1 MTTPNLARIERVD
14 DLHKAWPHEAQD
26 FTPWLA
32 KNIDQLGEA
41 LGMNLEFRR
50 REAPVG
56 SFSLDILA
64 VDPDSDRPVIIENQ
78 LETTNHTHLG
88 QLLTYAAGH
97 DASVIVWLTK
107 EFRDEHRQALDW
119 LNQRTGE
126 DTQFFGVVVELW
138 KIGDSLPAPH
148 FKLVATPNEWGKSR
162 KSSNPPVNLSGKF
175 RQSLRDACDARGI
188 KYSGR
193 PGGNWSWLNFEY
205 PIKNVRYGAI
215 WHGGK
220 PGLEMIIERPG
231 DDGHVWNQT
240 AFEALERYRPEINKC
255 LVESDQE
262 YEPVWEPVQ
271 EPQKRSR
278 IYICRNGDVYKDT
291 ESWDEFQ
298 SWLIRKLHK
307 FQEVFTPRLQKLIQ
321 EEQHTID

>member
-1 MTTPNLARIERVD
+1 MTTPSLAKIERVN
-14 DLHKAWPHEAQD
+14 LREAWPNEAQH

-32 KNIDQLGEA
+32 ENLSALGEA
-41 LGMNLEFRR
+41 LGMDLELQET
-50 REAPVG
+50 EASVG
-56 SFSLDILA
+56 GYSLDILA
-64 VDPDSDRPVIIENQ
+64 TDLNGTRPVIIENQ
-78 LETTNHTHLG
+78 LEATNHTHLG
-88 QLLTYAAGH
+88 QLLTYAAGY
-97 DASVIVWLTK
+97 DANVIVWLTQ

-138 KIGDSLPAPH
+138 KIGNSLPAPH
-148 FKLVATPNEWGKSR
+148 FKLVATPNVWGKSS
-162 KSSNPPVNLSGKF
+162 KPPVILNLSGQF
-175 RQSLRDACDARGI
+175 RQSLRDACDAQGI

-193 PGGNWSWLNFEY
+193 PGGNSPWLNFEF
-205 PIKNVRYGAI
+205 PIKNVRYGAT

-278 IYICRNGDVYKDT
+278 IYICRNGDVYKET

-298 SWLIRKLHK
+298 SWLIGKLHK
-307 FQEVFTPRLQKLIQ
+307 FQEVFTPRLKQFIEQ
-321 EEQHTID
+321 EQQTID

>member
-1 MTTPNLARIERVD
+1 MTTLAKIERVD
-14 DLHKAWPHEAQD
+14 LREAWPNEAQH

-32 KNIDQLGEA
+32 ENLSALGEA
-41 LGMNLEFRR
+41 LGMDLELQET
-50 REAPVG
+50 EASVG
-56 SFSLDILA
+56 GYSLDILA
-64 VDPDSDRPVIIENQ
+64 TDLNGTRPVIIENQ
-78 LETTNHTHLG
+78 LEATNHTHLG
-88 QLLTYAAGH
+88 QLLTYAAGY
-97 DASVIVWLTK
+97 DANVIVWLTQ

-138 KIGDSLPAPH
+138 KIGNSLPAPH
-148 FKLVATPNEWGKSR
+148 FKLVATPNVWGKSS
-162 KSSNPPVNLSGKF
+162 KPPVILNLSGKF

-240 AFEALERYRPEINKC
+240 AFEALEQYRPEINKY

-262 YEPVWEPVQ
+262 YEPVWEPVWEPVQ
-271 EPQKRSR
+271 EPRKRSR
-278 IYICRNGDVYKDT
+278 IYICRNGDVYKET

-321 EEQHTID
+321 EEQHTS